1 MPTYEALPRFI
12 ADLNRLTPEQRRR
25 FLRTVPIF
33 VEDLREGR
41 FRTGLRVK
49 RVRGTSGIYEIS
61 WSMGAGPPGRATW
74 AYGPERRPG
83 TPLVIW
89 RRIGT
94 HDILAGPRPAPGPA
108 KAQQERRPPHE
119 VVRARSRAAGG
130 SLQRRFTQVRGTCPP
145 FGPRTMSQSVPRRPH
160 FV

>member
-41 FRTGLRVK
+41 FRAGLRVK

-74 AYGPERRPG
+74 AYGPERHPG
-83 TPLVIW
+83 TPHVIW

-94 HDILAGPRPAPGPA
+94 HDILSGP
-108 KAQQERRPPHE
+108 
-119 VVRARSRAAGG
+119 
-130 SLQRRFTQVRGTCPP
+130 
-145 FGPRTMSQSVPRRPH
+145 
-160 FV
+160 